1 MEGLEAGERERE
13 LERQRGIDRVI
24 DQQAFNQVSR
34 SMGNR
39 ITMSYIGFLM

>member
-24 DQQAFNQVSR
+24 DQQAFNQVRR
-34 SMGNR
+34 SVGKS
-39 ITMSYIGFLM
+39 ITVSHEGFLM